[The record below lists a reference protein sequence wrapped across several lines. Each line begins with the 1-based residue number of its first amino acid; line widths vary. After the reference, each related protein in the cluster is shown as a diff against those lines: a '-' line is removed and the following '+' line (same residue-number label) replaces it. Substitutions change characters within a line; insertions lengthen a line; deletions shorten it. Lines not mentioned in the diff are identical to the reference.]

1 MPQFE
6 IANFLPQLAW
16 LGISFALLY
25 FVVVRATLPKLGR
38 VMQAR
43 DDKVTGDLASAQSAK
58 ADADRTT
65 EAYLAE
71 LHKAQDAARAVLA
84 ISRGDAQ
91 REIEGRL
98 AAADAKMG
106 AHLADAQ
113 QTLDAAKSRALA
125 EVEAIAADAAASIV
139 ERLAGTRP
147 ADTAAAAAAKAA
159 LAR

>member
-16 LGISFALLY
+16 LGICFVLLY
-25 FVVVRATLPKLGR
+25 FVVVRATLPKLGK

-43 DDKVTGDLASAQSAK
+43 DDKVTGDLASAEAAK

-65 EAYLAE
+65 EAYLVE
-71 LHKAQDAARAVLA
+71 LHKAQEAARAALA
-84 ISRGDAQ
+84 ASRSDAQ
-91 REIEGRL
+91 GAIEARL
-98 AAADAKMG
+98 AAADAKME

-113 QTLDAAKSRALA
+113 QRLDGARDRALA
-125 EVEAIAADAAASIV
+125 EVETIAADAAASIV

-147 ADTAAAAAAKAA
+147 AEAAAAAAARAA